1 MSMVLNTLIY
11 IALVIIVIIVIVVLL
26 RFLFGVLFIIPAP
39 IDHEVNMLKDIS
51 SQSLGNIFHLK
62 EGLL

>member
-26 RFLFGVLFIIPAP
+26 RFLFGVLFTIPFHFTN
-39 IDHEVNMLKDIS
+39 IDHEVSMSI
-51 SQSLGNIFHLK
+51 GNILHL
-62 EGLL
+62 

>member
-1 MSMVLNTLIY
+1 MVLNTLIY

-26 RFLFGVLFIIPAP
+26 RFLFGILFIIPIS

-51 SQSLGNIFHLK
+51 SQATGNMVILK
-62 EGLL
+62 SGLL

>member
-1 MSMVLNTLIY
+1 MVLNTLIY

-26 RFLFGVLFIIPAP
+26 RFLFGVLFITPTS

-51 SQSLGNIFHLK
+51 SQATGIMVNLK
-62 EGLL
+62 SGLL